1 MPRKHRPA
9 AHPQTSIIHPYP
21 PSSAPIERLPL
32 ELKLRVVSYLST
44 SDAHTLA
51 SVSKSL
57 QDAAE
62 SVIWSKVDMSLPE
75 NWDKQVLLWEDTM
88 PDWWGQ
94 HSLTPEIEDI
104 VVGFKSTMDMEGGS
118 IGWSRGDD
126 SDICWNVRNL
136 KFMTRIKQVSTALTS
151 HPSRGNWVTELRLEL
166 PQIRQD
172 RLNDKKMK
180 IDALKE
186 IVKVIRGN
194 LRMVRLG
201 SPEINLRDEYYKTRY
216 LDSAFF
222 LNYIG
227 LTGLNLGKLRT
238 LELVLEGSISFQAQ
252 MKKIVN
258 VIGTS
263 TITKLVLNPSWS
275 MSTWVPDPNDNPIP
289 KIPSLKSLH
298 LNHLHPRSLE
308 TACGLIRSADNLEE
322 LKVSFTDDGESAWDV
337 FPLADANRAIKTFR
351 EHETLRRI
359 EWYGGLQ
366 ARWWFEKLVQSGF
379 DNVEVL
385 VQNQA
390 IECESETFIENI
402 LIPPFPSLRSILIPC
417 RSPKWYR
424 HLSPPDWAKAPP
436 PRNSISPHVISHLQE
451 APNLLAVQFSC
462 LSSLSIDEVLDSSQ
476 WCDKRV
482 NGVLIRSYLNETTGE
497 QFYHLRRLELLVVQP
512 KLYDSTYEDRYDGMK
527 ECKGEEVDHRWV
539 DHTSFKNATVP
550 PPILKKVYKTLGE
563 KLDWTTPGRGM
574 LLPES
579 AWEVLRSWRVKLPDK
594 GIEGR
599 KIVTRRMARDL
610 Q

>member
-1 MPRKHRPA
+1 MRRNFTLA
-9 AHPQTSIIHPYP
+9 AHSQTSTTRLYP

-32 ELKLRVVSYLST
+32 ELKLRVVCHLSVA
-44 SDAHTLA
+44 DAHNLA

-88 PDWWGQ
+88 PDWWAQ
-94 HSLTPEIEDI
+94 HSLTREIED
-104 VVGFKSTMDMEGGS
+104 VLVGFRSTMDMEGGS
-118 IGWSRGDD
+118 IGWSKDED

-136 KFMTRIKQVSTALTS
+136 KFLTRIKQVSTALTS
-151 HPSRGNWVTELRLEL
+151 HPSRGNWVGELRLEL
-166 PQIRQD
+166 PQMRQD
-172 RLNDKKMK
+172 QLDDQQMKM
-180 IDALKE
+180 DALKE
-186 IVKVIRGN
+186 IVRLVGRN
-194 LRMVRLG
+194 LRMIRLG
-201 SPEINLRDEYYKTRY
+201 SPEINLRDEYYDPY

-222 LNYIG
+222 LGYIG
-227 LTGLNLGKLRT
+227 LTGLNIGRLQT

-252 MKKIVN
+252 MKSIVN

-263 TITKLVLNPSWS
+263 TVTKLILNPSWS
-275 MSTWVPDPNDNPIP
+275 DSSWFPDPNDNAIP
-289 KIPSLKSLH
+289 KIPSLKTLH
-298 LNHLHPRSLE
+298 LNHLHPRSVE
-308 TACGLIRSADNLEE
+308 TACGLISSADSLEE

-337 FPLADANRAIKTFR
+337 FPLAEADRAIKTFR
-351 EHETLRRI
+351 EHKKLRRI

-379 DNVEVL
+379 EHVEVL

-436 PRNSISPHVISHLQE
+436 PRNSISPHVISHLQA

-462 LSSLSIDEVLDSSQ
+462 LSSLSTSEVLDSSQ

-482 NGVLIRSYLNETTGE
+482 NGVLIRSYLNEITGE
-497 QFYHLRRLELLVVQP
+497 QFYHLRRLEFLVVQP
-512 KLYDSTYEDRYDGMK
+512 KLYDSTYKDRYDGMK
-527 ECKGEEVDHRWV
+527 ECKGDEVDHRWV
-539 DHTSFKNATVP
+539 DHTSFKSATVP
-550 PPILKKVYKTLGE
+550 SPILKKVYKTLGE
-563 KLDWTTPGRGM
+563 KLDWTTPGRGIS
-574 LLPES
+574 LPES